1 MFSLGSKSN
10 FSSAKN
16 HQDAYLSR
24 IYLHRDSPRQKLTPT
39 WDRATSQTLSAYRCK
54 KSNLRRFHRK
64 AGRLASRC
72 IGRIQN
78 LDPICQQRVPV
89 TQTQVE
95 EAFYGCSCEYTAP
108 NNKGERAFQRDK
120 GQKEGNTWTFHYIQI
135 ELIRVVHH
143 KSERIG
149 VLTYTKVSLSC

>member
-1 MFSLGSKSN
+1 MLTFQEFICIATVLVKSLPQPGIEPQAKLCRRTGAKS
-10 FSSAKN
+10 
-16 HQDAYLSR
+16 Q
-24 IYLHRDSPRQKLTPT
+24 IYV
-39 WDRATSQTLSAYRCK
+39 
-54 KSNLRRFHRK
+54 RFHRK

-120 GQKEGNTWTFHYIQI
+120 GQKEGNTWTFH
-135 ELIRVVHH
+135 
-143 KSERIG
+143 
-149 VLTYTKVSLSC
+149 

>member
-39 WDRATSQTLSAYRCK
+39 WDRATSCRHTGA
-54 KSNLRRFHRK
+54 KSQIYVRFHRK

-120 GQKEGNTWTFHYIQI
+120 GQKEGNTWTFH
-135 ELIRVVHH
+135 
-143 KSERIG
+143 
-149 VLTYTKVSLSC
+149 